1 MKVTLLPEAG
11 PSVMAVTRSDAG
23 QIQVEFTELLTNT
36 FEQLLPHRFDF
47 IFTHSKVCRTC
58 KLVVPLFPV
67 QTSSPLL
74 GELSDLENTMG

>member
-1 MKVTLLPEAG
+1 MV
-11 PSVMAVTRSDAG
+11 
-23 QIQVEFTELLTNT
+23 QVEFPELLTNT

-58 KLVVPLFPV
+58 KLVAPLFPV

-74 GELSDLENTMG
+74 GDLSNLEITIG